1 MRQTDDTIS
10 QTGANATVS
19 RGSHGGGTA
28 EQEHIRGLGSHETQ
42 RTGGGYAQA
51 LATAQADLGPVEVRS
66 GFTKGDDHGGFILR
80 TGLEAWATTVQ
91 PQEVGLHTVIVK
103 QAALIGVG
111 TQAAHGWAR
120 A

>member
-1 MRQTDDTIS
+1 M
-10 QTGANATVS
+10 GANVAFS
-19 RGSHGGGTA
+19 RGTRGGRTA
-28 EQEHIRGLGSHETQ
+28 EQEHICGLGSHEAQ
-42 RTGGGYAQA
+42 RTGGGYAQV
-51 LATAQADLGPVEVRS
+51 LATAQADLGPIEVRS
-66 GFTKGDDHGGFILR
+66 SFTKGDDHGGFILR

-91 PQEVGLHTVIVK
+91 PQKVGLHTVVVK